1 VATVNDNDEDEDANN
16 DDNDDDDDE
25 EEDAR
30 GRTSSRRKGQTA
42 GGRRL
47 VQLSKRNKRLP
58 KPVTDEAAPTE
69 QPPEAGG
76 LLETLGEFVR
86 AARAKTVG
94 SFETNVLRWMD
105 RFGEPPEVATPP
117 PASWLAELLSSSKRW
132 FEAAESSEEEIR
144 LRPHQRGADEP
155 DDDDDEAAADD
166 DAAAAPKQKK
176 KKNTKEKKDSLLVEL
191 LNESPL
197 TALFSEDELPVEQ
210 PIETGAKRS
219 QSRGATGASK
229 VVKERIPISAE
240 DFEQLLLRVPSFVP
254 DYSRVA
260 AGSECQRQGR
270 IFERQLRG
278 KRLWALKMIDA
289 SAKLSAGMLRGN
301 AHQLGDYDQCTGI
314 ATKVRVQEDE
324 QVRIRGKYCLAH
336 IDVVADDDELQ
347 LPVHLLHG
355 RGFLKST
362 LNDPDHFLPRFTT
375 INWGICLPAACTFED
390 AGSIVRGFVR
400 PYNSTGVKV
409 FLELE
414 EGNCHVRPV
423 RHGRTLPLKGNWVL
437 MAVIGFY
444 TFVAVVTLVA
454 TLNDYEIFIKIDP
467 PSASVVDGD
476 GGGPDALAQP
486 TNALHQTLMAFSLK
500 QTLRQLG
507 TIAGGEPDPE
517 RPTIRFRCLDGLK
530 GVASVALFAALRLV
544 PLGFQPFTNRN
555 EFTETLNA
563 PWSVTV
569 RLLMLYADVFLVV
582 SGFLTAYHTL
592 REYRVRARVAWFKR
606 ILGRYLRLCFPLL
619 PVVGFYA
626 LIWEHL
632 GSGPQWGD
640 VVVKNANLCKQRYL
654 SNLLFVQN
662 WYPIEE
668 TCAPHTFQLAIE
680 MQLSVLA
687 PFLMIVLVRSPFY
700 GTAAYVL
707 LHCLSTAIRF
717 SATAEDR
724 LAPYVYHGVRLT
736 QLYRTLNLS
745 TTETL
750 HRLTPYLAGFGL
762 GYLMQDTEPAPEA
775 GGPRSRPERGVRW
788 AGWLGAGVALL
799 WCLLTPLDI
808 VRSDFQY
815 EPASAAQYAAL
826 APLAWSLGLCWLI
839 YYCISEETSL
849 ANRLLSSRP
858 LVLLGHLSYS
868 LSLVQFLV
876 FFYFVGTTR
885 GSETF
890 SLATYFNRTEVC
902 LLLGGAL
909 ALTLLFDLPIQN
921 VKRLLDG
928 AGVLDALETAATDV
942 KEKEP
947 VTVDGESTAATEQQD
962 SSSSSEEPINSVAA
976 AEEETEDFW
985 ANSGSDERSLDVAEP
1000 AMPASGDDVTAADTK
1015 KNDPLVQLAPEEQ
1028 ETEEKEQRE
1037 TADVKPTTSPCSE
1050 RFSQQCGSMQMWERP
1065 AVHSRSWLNLLLLG

>member
-1 VATVNDNDEDEDANN
+1 MRNEPN
-16 DDNDDDDDE
+16 
-25 EEDAR
+25 
-30 GRTSSRRKGQTA
+30 GQ
-42 GGRRL
+42 
-47 VQLSKRNKRLP
+47 P
-58 KPVTDEAAPTE
+58 K
-69 QPPEAGG
+69 Q
-76 LLETLGEFVR
+76 
-86 AARAKTVG
+86 
-94 SFETNVLRWMD
+94 
-105 RFGEPPEVATPP
+105 
-117 PASWLAELLSSSKRW
+117 
-132 FEAAESSEEEIR
+132 
-144 LRPHQRGADEP
+144 QQQQQ
-155 DDDDDEAAADD
+155 
-166 DAAAAPKQKK
+166 QKK
-176 KKNTKEKKDSLLVEL
+176 KKQNKKDSLLVEL

-197 TALFSEDELPVEQ
+197 TALFSAEELPIEQ
-210 PIETGAKRS
+210 PIETGAKKQRS
-219 QSRGATGASK
+219 PGATTTTTK
-229 VVKERIPISAE
+229 VLKERIPISAE

-260 AGSECQRQGR
+260 AGGECQRQGK

-314 ATKVRVQEDE
+314 STKVRVQEDE
-324 QVRIRGKYCLAH
+324 PVRIRGKYCLAH

-355 RGFLKST
+355 RGFIKST

-375 INWGICLPAACTFED
+375 INWGICLPAACSFED
-390 AGSIVRGFVR
+390 AGSIVKGFVR

-414 EGNCHVRPV
+414 EGNCHVRQA
-423 RHGRTLPLKGNWVL
+423 RHRTLPLKDNWL
-437 MAVIGFY
+437 LIAVIGFY

-467 PSASVVDGD
+467 PSAVVDGTE
-476 GGGPDALAQP
+476 PDPARQP

-500 QTLRQLG
+500 QTLHQLCTG
-507 TIAGGEPDPE
+507 QPPDAAEEHHYP
-517 RPTIRFRCLDGLK
+517 RFRCLYGLK
-530 GVASVALFAALRLV
+530 GVASLALFAALRLV

-563 PWSVTV
+563 PWSVSV
-569 RLLMLYADVFLVV
+569 RLLLLYADVFLVV
-582 SGFLTAYHTL
+582 SGFLTAYHML
-592 REYRVRARVAWFKR
+592 REYRARSRVAWFKR

-640 VVVKNANLCKQRYL
+640 VVVKNANLCKHRYL

-750 HRLTPYLAGFGL
+750 HRITPYLAGFGL
-762 GYLMQDTEPAPEA
+762 GYLVQETE
-775 GGPRSRPERGVRW
+775 RSRPERGIRW

-815 EPASAAQYAAL
+815 EPGSAAQYAAL

-839 YYCISEETSL
+839 YYCISEEASL

-858 LVLLGHLSYS
+858 LILLGQLSYS
-868 LSLVQFLV
+868 LLLVQFLV
-876 FFYFVGTTR
+876 FFYFVGSTR
-885 GSETF
+885 GSESF

-902 LLLGGAL
+902 LLFGGAL

-921 VKRLLDG
+921 VKRLLDST
-928 AGVLDALETAATDV
+928 GVLDALETAG
-942 KEKEP
+942 KEEAASGECP
-947 VTVDGESTAATEQQD
+947 TSDQTVTNADSAPQHAESNAPE
-962 SSSSSEEPINSVAA
+962 SSSDFQVNSSTPVDEA
-976 AEEETEDFW
+976 EDFW
-985 ANSGSDERSLDVAEP
+985 ASSGLDERSSTATESPGAPASVAPSVVATEGKGNDGPVEPEP
-1000 AMPASGDDVTAADTK
+1000 ADEEEIDE
-1015 KNDPLVQLAPEEQ
+1015 EEQ
-1028 ETEEKEQRE
+1028 EEQQQEADGVGEQEEEVE
-1037 TADVKPTTSPCSE
+1037 EEEEEEEENEIEEEEEVK
-1050 RFSQQCGSMQMWERP
+1050 RRP
-1065 AVHSRSWLNLLLLG
+1065 AFNGREWSRTWDLLDD